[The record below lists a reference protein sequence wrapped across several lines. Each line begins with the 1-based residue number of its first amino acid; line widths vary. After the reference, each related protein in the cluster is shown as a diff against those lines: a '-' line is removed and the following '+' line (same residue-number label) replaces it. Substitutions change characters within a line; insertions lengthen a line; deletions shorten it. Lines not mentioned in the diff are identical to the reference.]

1 MSAACCGERHERGIV
16 SVRNAERL
24 AFSSSFI
31 IGMIVV
37 AAAIQIVTTRAAP
50 LSITTRLPTR
60 RRRDRR
66 PAVSATVIGLL
77 SGGRVLSALAALYS
91 LSRRSVVTRAPSG
104 HLAQCNLTAESGGS
118 SRSEPVASSARHC
131 AQVIATARYSS
142 DGSRADS
149 REWSCAP

>member
-1 MSAACCGERHERGIV
+1 VTVAVTYDDRLSFSA
-16 SVRNAERL
+16 
-24 AFSSSFI
+24 SFI
-31 IGMIVV
+31 IGMMVV

-66 PAVSATVIGLL
+66 PAVSATVTGLL
-77 SGGRVLSALAALYS
+77 SGGSVLSTLAALYS
-91 LSRRSVVTRAPSG
+91 LSRRSVVRRAQSG
-104 HLAQCNLTAESGGS
+104 HLAQCNITAESGGS
-118 SRSEPVASSARHC
+118 SRSEPVASSARHS